1 MKILG
6 LLACFLCFNA
16 ISETLLGKVI
26 GVSDGDTLT
35 VLVDQSPFKI
45 RVAGID
51 APEKAQPFGQRSKQ
65 SLSDCAL
72 GKLINVEWKKL
83 DRYGR
88 TIGKVISN
96 DTDCGLRQIEVGL
109 AWHYKAYLKEQSYMD
124 QARYAD
130 AEQQARKAK
139 TGIWSYAEPEAP
151 WDFRHKK

>member
-51 APEKAQPFGQRSKQ
+51 APEKAQAFGQRYKQ

-72 GKLINVEWKKL
+72 GKLINV
-83 DRYGR
+83 DRM
-88 TIGKVISN
+88 
-96 DTDCGLRQIEVGL
+96 E
-109 AWHYKAYLKEQSYMD
+109 KA
-124 QARYAD
+124 
-130 AEQQARKAK
+130 
-139 TGIWSYAEPEAP
+139 GPIWPNH
-151 WDFRHKK
+151 WQGHL